1 MNTSD
6 LIQPRHLQRQAAIY
20 IRQSSPSQVLTNKES
35 QRMQY
40 ALRERAT
47 LLGWSEHDIEVI
59 DADLGRSGATV
70 EHREGY
76 QELVAQISLGKI
88 GVLLAFDA
96 TRLARNCSHWYQLLD
111 LCGHHDCLIA
121 DRDGVYDPVS
131 INGRL
136 LLGLKGQISELE
148 LHTIR
153 ARLTA
158 GILSKASR
166 GELALTL
173 PTGLVRTE
181 SGVVV
186 KHPSL
191 EVQQRIDLVFATLLE
206 RKSIS
211 QTVRTRG
218 VLTVSRHCSSAPK
231 SDFDADRIINH
242 WLRWFVRESLLLP
255 RRDRFGDI
263 RWKRATAAS
272 ISSIVT
278 NPAYAG
284 AAAYG
289 RTRWK
294 KSETT
299 GKMQEKKLTQDQW
312 KFCVKDRFPAYITW
326 ETFERIQTMLHDN
339 YAQYDRNRTR
349 GVPRE
354 GKALLHGI
362 TYCGECGHKM
372 CVQYKGGTQ
381 YLCNH
386 LKQQTGAAVCQRIPG
401 DAIDD
406 QVVNWFFEALSVA
419 EIDAA
424 ADVLKSADTEHEN
437 VLSARRQQV
446 DRLRYQAQLAERQ
459 FLKSDPDNRLVTGEL
474 ERRWEAS
481 LRELKS
487 AEETLNR
494 DEQQAPSY
502 TIPVDLME
510 QLKDI
515 GPQLPDLWNA
525 GLLNS
530 AQKKSLLR
538 SLIDKV
544 VMHRTAHD
552 RVQTRV
558 VWKGGTTTSTNVP
571 VSVGK
576 FAWLSGAAEMEVT
589 IERMAREGKTDAQI
603 AKHLTAQGHHSPRA
617 DTVLTSTVRNV
628 RLSKRIL
635 LRSHQSH
642 PRRVPGFLT
651 IPQLA
656 EKLGI
661 SRHWIHDR
669 IRNGTI
675 TANKDTTA
683 KCYVFPDTPETIQ
696 QMQTFITEFHAK
708 TGLSN
713 GAST

>member
-1 MNTSD
+1 MSSSD
-6 LIQPRHLQRQAAIY
+6 LIQPRHLQRKAAIY
-20 IRQSSPSQVLTNKES
+20 VRQSSPSQVLTNQES

-47 LLGWSEHDIEVI
+47 ALGWHEQDVEVV
-59 DADLGRSGATV
+59 DTDLGRSATDI

-76 QELVAQISLGKI
+76 QDLVARIALGKI

-111 LCGHHDCLIA
+111 LCGRHDCLIA
-121 DRDGVYDPVS
+121 DRDGLYDPAS

-158 GILSKASR
+158 GIFSKASR

-181 SGVVV
+181 PGVVV
-186 KHPSL
+186 KHPDV
-191 EVQQRIDLVFATLLE
+191 EVQQRIDLVFSTLLE
-206 RKSIS
+206 RKSIA
-211 QTVRTRG
+211 QTVR
-218 VLTVSRHCSSAPK
+218 
-231 SDFDADRIINH
+231 
-242 WLRWFVRESLLLP
+242 WFIGQDLLLP

-263 RWKRATAAS
+263 RWKPATAAS

-299 GKMQEKKLTQDQW
+299 GKMQGKSLPQDQW
-312 KFCVKDRFPAYITW
+312 RFCVKDKYPAYISW
-326 ETFERIQTMLHDN
+326 DTFERIQTMLHDN
-339 YAQYDRNRTR
+339 YAEYDRNRTR

-386 LKQQTGAAVCQRIPG
+386 LKQQSAAPVCQRIPG

-406 QVVNWFFEALSVA
+406 QVVAWFFEALSVA

-424 ADVLKSADTEHEN
+424 SDMLKTAEAEHEN
-437 VLSARRQQV
+437 VLAARRQHV
-446 DRLRYQAQLAERQ
+446 ERLRYQSQLAERQ

-474 ERRWEAS
+474 ERRWELS

-487 AEETLNR
+487 AEDGLTR

-502 TIPVDLME
+502 AIPADLLE
-510 QLKDI
+510 QLRDI
-515 GPQLPDLWNA
+515 GPQFPELWNT
-525 GLLNS
+525 GLLNT

-544 VMHRTAHD
+544 VIHRLARD
-552 RVQTRV
+552 EVQTRV
-558 VWKGGTTTSTNVP
+558 VWKGGATTSTIVP
-571 VSVGK
+571 VTVGS
-576 FAWLSGAAEMEVT
+576 FAWLSGSKEMEAT
-589 IERMAREGKTDAQI
+589 IERMAREGKSDETI
-603 AKHLTAQGHHSPRA
+603 AEHLTSQGHRSPRA
-617 DTVLTSTVRNV
+617 DTVLVSTVKNV
-628 RLSKRIL
+628 RLAKGIL
-635 LRSHQSH
+635 QHSHQSH

-656 EKLGI
+656 KKLGI

-669 IRNGTI
+669 IRTGTI
-675 TANKDTTA
+675 KATKDVKA
-683 KCYVFPDTPETIQ
+683 KCYLFPDTQETIERMQAVISEFQAKMGCGMGQ
-696 QMQTFITEFHAK
+696 QDD
-708 TGLSN
+708 
-713 GAST
+713 